1 MKKPFKRGLLWGI
14 SFYLLSMII
23 IPLLSEEKLSIFK
36 MLMGI
41 PLWLIT
47 GIALGYIMNDRKK
60 RKRR

>member
-1 MKKPFKRGLLWGI
+1 MKKPFKHGLLLGI
-14 SFYLLSMII
+14 AFYLLSMII
-23 IPLLSEEKLSIFK
+23 IPLLSGEKLTAYK
-36 MLMGI
+36 LLMGI